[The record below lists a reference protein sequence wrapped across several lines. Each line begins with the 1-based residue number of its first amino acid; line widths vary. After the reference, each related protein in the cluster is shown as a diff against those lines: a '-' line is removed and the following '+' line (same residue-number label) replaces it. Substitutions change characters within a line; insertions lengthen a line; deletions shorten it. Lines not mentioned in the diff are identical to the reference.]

1 MLMMSI
7 ELKWRKCDM
16 CGLYGFVNYSGEKM
30 KNLADLTNSLSEQS
44 AIRGTDATGI
54 AFCNSSGI
62 SVLKESKSAYRLDF
76 KHSDEICSLTGHTR
90 HSTQGSEKHNYNNH
104 PFSGKCKNTRF
115 ALSHNGVLSNDRTL
129 RKELNLP
136 KTKIE
141 TDSYIAVQLIE
152 SQKKLDFDSIKYM
165 AEKTEG
171 SFSYSILDDKNN
183 IWLVKGDSPISILHF
198 SKLKMYVYASTD
210 EILYKALIDY
220 SPLFSA
226 LKKGEFEEINIDEGE
241 ILKIKPDG
249 GMEKKTFEYSHY
261 YGRGWWEYDFFSK
274 GKSGDKEVDNE
285 YLEALKDVAVFQ
297 GYTPDDIDELINA
310 GFSYEEIEEYLY
322 FGEEM

>member
-1 MLMMSI
+1 M
-7 ELKWRKCDM
+7 
-16 CGLYGFVNYSGEKM
+16 
-30 KNLADLTNSLSEQS
+30 
-44 AIRGTDATGI
+44 
-54 AFCNSSGI
+54 
-62 SVLKESKSAYRLDF
+62 
-76 KHSDEICSLTGHTR
+76 
-90 HSTQGSEKHNYNNH
+90 
-104 PFSGKCKNTRF
+104 
-115 ALSHNGVLSNDRTL
+115 

-152 SQKKLDFDSIKYM
+152 SQKKLDFESIKYM

-171 SFSYSILDDKNN
+171 SFSYSILDDENN

-198 SKLKMYVYASTD
+198 PKLKMYVYASTD

-226 LKKGEFEEINIDEGE
+226 LKKGEFEEIKIDEGE

-261 YGRGWWEYDFFSK
+261 YGRGWWEYDFFSR
-274 GKSGDKEVDNE
+274 GKSGDKESNLDNE